1 MKSDDA
7 YLRQLRRELT
17 LAQARLKR
25 VERERDELKH
35 RLVEY
40 DKVIAVVQRTLTQVL
55 KDTE

>member
-1 MKSDDA
+1 MKSNDP

-25 VERERDELKH
+25 VERERDELKQ
-35 RLVEY
+35 RLAER
-40 DKVIAVVQRTLTQVL
+40 DKVITVAKRMLIQVL